1 MVLYASVMLS
11 LHYTP
16 APVLPL
22 TIVLHV
28 SSKEPV
34 LNCNFCVIFV
44 ILDSG
49 QLVQRYIGCIHDY
62 CGKSRS
68 KQRLFSEKLVVITY
82 FQILILEKGQRHLFT
97 SIFDSFIFNFFELLF
112 NFFFPE
118 TITRAITTT

>member
-28 SSKEPV
+28 SSNEPV

-49 QLVQRYIGCIHDY
+49 HLAQRYIGCIHDY
-62 CGKSRS
+62 CRKSRS
-68 KQRLFSEKLVVITY
+68 KQRLFSEKLMVTTF
-82 FQILILEKGQRHLFT
+82 FQILYSKRGSGTYSQKFST
-97 SIFDSFIFNFFELLF
+97 LLF
-112 NFFFPE
+112 LFLFLAF
-118 TITRAITTT
+118 I